1 MCTFDNWFIVIKK
14 MKDTCS
20 IVVIDFIEK
29 LDQRFYSP
37 KLMNAIRIIYPLYW
51 LNFNANSTFL
61 AHLAF
66 LKTQYCFEREFGDE
80 GLKLLAL
87 LNE

>member
-1 MCTFDNWFIVIKK
+1 
-14 MKDTCS
+14 
-20 IVVIDFIEK
+20 
-29 LDQRFYSP
+29 
-37 KLMNAIRIIYPLYW
+37 MNAIRIIYPLYW

-66 LKTQYCFEREFGDE
+66 LKTQYCFEWEFGDE

>member
-1 MCTFDNWFIVIKK
+1 

-20 IVVIDFIEK
+20 VVIVVFIEK
-29 LDQRFYSP
+29 LDQRFYSHE
-37 KLMNAIRIIYPLYW
+37 LMNATRIIYPLYS

-61 AHLAF
+61 TCLAF
-66 LKTQYCFEREFGDE
+66 LKKQYCFEREFGDE
-80 GLKLLAL
+80 GLKLPIL